1 MFGRILKR
9 SSSRWFL
16 TIALGIILVLLF
28 LGALIYY
35 RNWQV
40 AQNGQILVTQQRAL
54 VLARASALA
63 IGDFLNSRKTE
74 LLVLAESP
82 NLASLSDK
90 AAARQQLQTLVDGL
104 SQEPVADIVRVD
116 KDGKLALIANKER
129 DITGEGVDLSDRE
142 YFRWAK
148 NPESKGKFF
157 IGEIITPRGGAHRQE
172 QVFNIA
178 TPVYMGKQ
186 FNGVI
191 LFGLLISQFAEKYF
205 LPLRIHE
212 KTQAFLVNSE
222 GVLIEGEPVKELLG
236 KNLLDYAKEKKW
248 LGWESYVE
256 TITKAPQQE
265 GVGEVFFTAPGE
277 EKATR
282 ELVAFAPVKFN
293 EAKLGVLI
301 ANPWEVS
308 LSILGDFSQNQTL
321 GIVLLFFSLLTAGIL
336 WSLSLQLTWRDA
348 FLKGINDGYRRKET
362 KA

>member
-1 MFGRILKR
+1 MFGRLLRR
-9 SSSRWFL
+9 SSSGRFL
-16 TIALGIILVLLF
+16 TITLGIILLLLF
-28 LGALIYY
+28 LGTLIYY
-35 RNWQV
+35 RNWQA
-40 AQNGQILVTQQRAL
+40 AQKGQIAATQERTL

-63 IGDFLNSRKTE
+63 IGDFLNTRKTE

-82 NLASLSDK
+82 NMVSLSDQ
-90 AAARQQLQTLVDGL
+90 AAARRQLQTLIDGL
-104 SQEPVADIVRVD
+104 NQEPVADIVRVD
-116 KDGKLALIANKER
+116 KDGKLVLIANKER
-129 DITGEGVDLSDRE
+129 NVTGEGVDLSDRE

-157 IGEIITPRGGAHRQE
+157 VGETITPRGGAHRQE

-178 TPVYMGKQ
+178 TPIYSGKQ

-191 LFGLLISQFAEKYF
+191 LFGLLTSQFAEKYF
-205 LPLRIHE
+205 VPLRIHE
-212 KTQAFLVNSE
+212 KTQAFLINNE

-236 KNLLDYAKEKKW
+236 KNLVDYAKEKKW

-256 TITKAPQQE
+256 MITKAPQQE

-301 ANPWEVS
+301 ANPWEITQ
-308 LSILGDFSQNQTL
+308 SILGDFSQNQTL
-321 GIVLLFFSLLTAGIL
+321 GITLLFFSLLTVGIL
-336 WSLSLQLTWRDA
+336 WSLSLHLTWRDA
-348 FLKGINDGYRRKET
+348 LLQGINDGYRRKRD
-362 KA
+362 